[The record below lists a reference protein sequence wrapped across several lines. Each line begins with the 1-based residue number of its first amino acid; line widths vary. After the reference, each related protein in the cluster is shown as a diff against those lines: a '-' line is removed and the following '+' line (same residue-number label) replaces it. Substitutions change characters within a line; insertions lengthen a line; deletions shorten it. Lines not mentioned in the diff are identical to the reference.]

1 VVIQQQSPDDLLIPG
16 VDTPDSP
23 SALRQSYAY
32 CERLAR
38 REAANFYHA
47 FRLLPRDQRQAM
59 CALYSFMRVTDDL
72 TDGPGPVGEKC
83 RELNAWRRHLDD
95 ALAGHYSH
103 PLHAAF
109 HHTVE
114 LYRIPRAYLDAVLDG
129 VAMDL
134 DTDRYETFAEL
145 YRYCYRV
152 ASAVGLACLHIW
164 GYSGEGAERHAEAAG
179 IAFQLTNILRD
190 LGEDAGR
197 GRVYLP
203 REDLSRFGFGEQDLL
218 CGLRDERYQSLMQFE
233 AERAYSYYEA
243 AAALVPLLP
252 PAGRSVFLVM
262 QRTYRGLLDAIVRH
276 DFDVFGRRIR
286 LSRLHKL
293 WLAARVLPVRFGL
306 A

>member
-1 VVIQQQSPDDLLIPG
+1 
-16 VDTPDSP
+16 
-23 SALRQSYAY
+23 LRRSYAY

-47 FRLLPRDQRQAM
+47 FRLLPRGQRQAM

-72 TDGPGPVGEKC
+72 TDGPGAVADKGGSLET
-83 RELNAWRRHLDD
+83 WRLQLDD
-95 ALAGHYSH
+95 SLAGRYSH

-114 LYRIPRAYLDAVLDG
+114 RYRIPQAYLDAVLDG

-145 YRYCYRV
+145 YPYCYRV

-164 GYSGEGAERHAEAAG
+164 GYTGEGAKRHAEAAG

-190 LGEDAGR
+190 LGEDAAR

-203 REDLSRFGFGEQDLL
+203 REDLARFGYGEQDLFG
-218 CGLRDERYQSLMQFE
+218 GLRDRRYQDLMRFE
-233 AERAYSYYEA
+233 AARAYSYYDA
-243 AAALVPLLP
+243 AEALVPLLP

-262 QRTYRGLLDAIVRH
+262 QRTYRGLLDAIVRQ

-293 WLAARVLPVRFGL
+293 WLAARVLPVRFGW